1 MARFRLMTPIAG
13 GPPGWPYQRFKTG
26 TTVADSTGNAQAG
39 DVVWAAL
46 CAVPTPGAMVPLDAA
61 AQALL
66 PAGTPIYPGG
76 VYSSNAFGSGL
87 DAGS

>member
-13 GPPGWPYQRFKTG
+13 SPPGYPYQRFKTG
-26 TTVADSTGNAQAG
+26 TTVADTVGNAQPG

-46 CAVPTPGAMVPLDAA
+46 CAAPTLNAMVPLDSAG
-61 AQALL
+61 QALL
-66 PAGTPIYPGG
+66 PGSPPIYPGG
-76 VYSSNAFGSGL
+76 VYSSNYFGSSL